1 MAIGIGRARWWGVS
15 QSDRRFRRQGRD
27 LVQECG
33 VYLSGHYADYL
44 ETRNEHVPNWAWIN
58 VLAQADPELLRSL
71 IAENALSGGV
81 QKRTS
86 VWWQAIAFLAG
97 EILSQLNDD
106 RDLHELRRSVLVP
119 LELKWL
125 AADRP
130 PERPGELVRSVL
142 SALDQYPSSRRR

>member
-1 MAIGIGRARWWGVS
+1 MTIGKGRARRWGAG

-33 VYLSGHYADYL
+33 VYLSGHYADFL

-71 IAENALSGGV
+71 VAENALSGGV
-81 QKRTS
+81 RKRTS

-97 EILSQLNDD
+97 EILSHQNDD
-106 RDLHELRRSVLVP
+106 RISTNCVGLSWCRSSSSGWLRI
-119 LELKWL
+119 
-125 AADRP
+125 
-130 PERPGELVRSVL
+130 GH
-142 SALDQYPSSRRR
+142 PSGRVNS